1 MSIFIDENGSITL
14 YQGDTGNIVISGL
27 DTNNNWNVY
36 FAVQN
41 EKRLP
46 IGTELMASSAGNES
60 VVITIPSS
68 LTDLL
73 TVPIDQDYE
82 IYYYGLKICSGDI
95 EHTLFV
101 QNSAYGEKNQL
112 IVYPRKVQGV

>member
-1 MSIFIDENGSITL
+1 MSIFIDEKGSITL
-14 YQGDTGNIVISGL
+14 YQGDSGNITVSGL
-27 DTNNNWNVY
+27 DTNSSWNVY

-41 EKRLP
+41 ENRVP
-46 IGTELMASSAGNES
+46 VGSEIMVSSAGSES

-73 TVPIDQDYE
+73 TVPVNQDYE
-82 IYYYGLKICSGDI
+82 IYYYGLKICNGDT

-101 QNSAYGEKNQL
+101 QNSTYGEINQL